1 MLYLLEHSYREEL
14 APEYFETK
22 FLGVFETRKDI
33 DEAIDFYKELEGF
46 RDYPIESF
54 VVKEMELD
62 KCYYTEG
69 F

>member
-33 DEAIDFYKELEGF
+33 D
-46 RDYPIESF
+46 
-54 VVKEMELD
+54 
-62 KCYYTEG
+62 
-69 F
+69 